1 MRAQSTPAGLASS
14 ADTQEGSLGC
24 PKGIPAEDSDGS
36 HSGST
41 TPCHAPDTPAGGPEA
56 GLPDT
61 KAAFAAEG
69 AEGSTAADVAAAGV
83 PEGSCR

>member
-69 AEGSTAADVAAAGV
+69 AEGSTAADGAAAGV